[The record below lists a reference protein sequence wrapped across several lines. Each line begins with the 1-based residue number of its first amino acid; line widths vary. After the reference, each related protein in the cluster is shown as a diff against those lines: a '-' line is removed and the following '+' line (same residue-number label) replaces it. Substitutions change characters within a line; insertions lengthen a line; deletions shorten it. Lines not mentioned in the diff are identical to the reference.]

1 MIYDKHTAA
10 LIEVSISRGNSQS
23 GILHHI
29 PPPCSKL
36 NIPCRNESRFQ
47 YMQRLH
53 RTTGRK
59 GFLQRLVLNSLPF
72 CSFIPMVTS
81 DLTICNVTLPTGLVK
96 QETPEDQCKLDS
108 CHSTPSTSR
117 IEVKMKG
124 RGEEKEY
131 LIFMADTAG
140 DSSLLPV
147 LPKRSVLS
155 VDFHWNSTCING
167 KCRLYLSVVFTVY
180 VSDALHCNSCTDELV
195 ILRVLPSGQTPQ
207 MYGVD
212 LISTWL

>member
-147 LPKRSVLS
+147 LPKSSLGGNATRKSFRNHMSLK
-155 VDFHWNSTCING
+155 N
-167 KCRLYLSVVFTVY
+167 Y
-180 VSDALHCNSCTDELV
+180 VKVKKRRNQRPSNYIQRQV
-195 ILRVLPSGQTPQ
+195 IT
-207 MYGVD
+207 
-212 LISTWL
+212 